1 MHRRATLLVSLLT
14 FLLAAQSASA
24 QGAWRLTIADFNSE
38 GVMLRGVDAS
48 GLRVTPAAGG
58 DERAVPYEQFL
69 ELTRAASSAQP
80 TGKFILHMTGG
91 DRLGGE
97 PAGIKG
103 NNLLWKS
110 TSIGDVSIP
119 MKRLVALTAGMR
131 AIPEQHRDDVVTL
144 SNGDTIHGII
154 ATIADGKITIQTDA
168 GPSEAPLASTVMVSF
183 AATPAAAAQKSFRL
197 RFVDGSS
204 MIVPSITLNGDTF
217 AVPLGQD
224 APRQI
229 PISRIAAIEQVNG
242 PVSWLS
248 TRAPAE
254 AVYSPY
260 FGSDNLYP
268 PKMDANYRGEEIRFR
283 DERFTRGIGVHAYSR
298 LSWNLDGAYAA
309 LRTRYAIDGDGP
321 LADVTV
327 RIYLDD
333 KVVHQQEHV
342 RAGQLSKV
350 ALIDLG
356 QAKKLTLE
364 VDFGA
369 NGAAQDRFN
378 WIEPALMKVK
388 PAESK

>member
-1 MHRRATLLVSLLT
+1 MHRRVTALVSL
-14 FLLAAQSASA
+14 FASLLVTQSALA
-24 QGAWRLTIADFNSE
+24 QGAWRLTTADFHSE
-38 GVMLRGVDAS
+38 GVMLRGVDAA
-48 GLRVTPAAGG
+48 GLHVTPATGG
-58 DERAVPYEQFL
+58 DERVVPYEQFL

-80 TGKFILHMTGG
+80 AGKYILHMSGG

-103 NNLLWKS
+103 NSLLWKS
-110 TSIGDVSIP
+110 ISVGDVPIP

-131 AIPEQHRDDVVTL
+131 AVPEQHRDDVVTL
-144 SNGDTIHGII
+144 SNGDSIHGII
-154 ATIADGKITIQTDA
+154 ATIDDGKITIQTDA
-168 GPSEAPLASTVMVSF
+168 GPSEAPLSSIVTISF
-183 AATPAAAAQKSFRL
+183 AATPASAAQKSFRL

-204 MIVPSITLNGDTF
+204 MLVPSISLSGENF

-224 APRQI
+224 APRKI
-229 PISRIAAIEQVNG
+229 PISRIAVVEQVNG

-283 DERFTRGIGVHAYSR
+283 DERFARGIGVHAYSR
-298 LSWNLDGAYAA
+298 LSWALDGTYAA

-327 RIYLDD
+327 RILLDD

-342 RAGQLSKV
+342 RAGELSQIV
-350 ALIDLG
+350 LIDLA